1 MATAAA
7 AGVSA
12 GAVPA
17 VALRRPLR
25 QHCRVLA
32 ARRVT
37 LSHLFVYPVKSCR
50 GLARERAVLTARGL
64 EHDREWMIVDAD
76 GNFLT
81 QRQHPRLAL
90 VETELTNRVLRLRA
104 PGVGP
109 VELPLALRP
118 GPRRRVRVW
127 RHECEALDE
136 GEAAAQWLQAFLGQ
150 PARLV
155 RFDPNHRRLSN
166 PEWTGGVAAE
176 NRFSDGYPLL
186 VLSEESL
193 DELNRRLGAA
203 SPLPLDR
210 FRPNLVL
217 RGAGPH
223 AEDFARTLRARGVEL
238 RPVKPC
244 VRCRITAT
252 DQRTAEVGREPLRT
266 LATYRHDERLGG
278 VTFGMNTIVV
288 TGAGRT
294 LRRGMRLHIE

>member
-1 MATAAA
+1 
-7 AGVSA
+7 
-12 GAVPA
+12 VPA
-17 VALRRPLR
+17 VRL
-25 QHCRVLA
+25 
-32 ARRVT
+32 VT
-37 LSHLFVYPVKSCR
+37 LTHLFIYPVKSCR
-50 GLARERAVLTARGL
+50 GLALDQAVLTARGL

-90 VETELTNRVLRLRA
+90 IETELTGQTLRLRVPGQA
-104 PGVGP
+104 PLEV
-109 VELPLALRP
+109 PLALRP

-136 GEAAAQWLQAFLGQ
+136 GGAAAEWLQAFLGQ
-150 PARLV
+150 PVRLV
-155 RFDPNHRRLSN
+155 RFDPGHRRLSN
-166 PEWTGGVAAE
+166 PEWTGGLEAE

-193 DELNRRLGAA
+193 EELNRRIGAV

-223 AEDFARTLRARGVEL
+223 AEDVARALKTPDVEL

-252 DQRTAEVGREPLRT
+252 DQRTAAVGREPLRT

-278 VTFGMNTIVV
+278 VTFGVNAIVLA
-288 TGAGRT
+288 GAGKT
-294 LRRGMRLHIE
+294 LRRGMTFRIE